1 MTSNNTSDSRRRVVI
16 IGSGLGGL
24 ASGIILAKNGYEVT
38 VLEQAAQP
46 GGCLQCFRRGEAV
59 FETGMHYV
67 GSALPGQTLWRLLRY
82 LEVIPAVKL
91 SQLNPHGYDVIALG
105 GQRYPIANG
114 KENLVEGLARW
125 FPTQRNALWRYC
137 DTVEAVANASSL
149 HTLRFDHTNA
159 TLSTQFQLHSIDE
172 VIGGIVADPQ
182 LARVLVGNLPLYA
195 AQKGKTPFSV
205 HAFIADFYN
214 QSAFRFVGGSGKVAE
229 ALVATLLRHGGR
241 LRTRCKVARILCDE
255 AHAVAVE
262 TGQGERI
269 DCDYVISDTHP
280 KRTLDMVSS
289 NIIRPAF
296 RHRVENLPQTT
307 GVFSLYLQFKPE
319 RVAYMNHNFF
329 GYSSPSP
336 WHCEE
341 YDDQSWPKGYLYMHF
356 CDEEG
361 QRYARTGVVL
371 SYMNYEDV
379 ARWAATTVGKR
390 GEDYEDFKELKARKL
405 LKAVERDFPG
415 LGQDIARHYTATPL
429 TYRDYTGTERG
440 SLYGIAKDAHSLAAC
455 RIPHRWKIPNL
466 LQTGQNINSHG
477 MLGVLVGAIVTCSEL
492 VRPEDIYKELL

>member
-82 LEVIPAVKL
+82 LEVIPAVRL

-114 KENLVEGLARW
+114 KENLVDGLARW
-125 FPTQRNALWRYC
+125 FPTQRDALWRYC
-137 DTVEAVANASSL
+137 DTVEAVATASSL

-182 LARVLVGNLPLYA
+182 LTRVLVGNLPLYA

-214 QSAFRFVGGSGKVAE
+214 
-229 ALVATLLRHGGR
+229 
-241 LRTRCKVARILCDE
+241 
-255 AHAVAVE
+255 
-262 TGQGERI
+262 
-269 DCDYVISDTHP
+269 
-280 KRTLDMVSS
+280 
-289 NIIRPAF
+289 
-296 RHRVENLPQTT
+296 
-307 GVFSLYLQFKPE
+307 
-319 RVAYMNHNFF
+319 
-329 GYSSPSP
+329 
-336 WHCEE
+336 
-341 YDDQSWPKGYLYMHF
+341 
-356 CDEEG
+356 
-361 QRYARTGVVL
+361 
-371 SYMNYEDV
+371 
-379 ARWAATTVGKR
+379 
-390 GEDYEDFKELKARKL
+390 
-405 LKAVERDFPG
+405 
-415 LGQDIARHYTATPL
+415 
-429 TYRDYTGTERG
+429 
-440 SLYGIAKDAHSLAAC
+440 
-455 RIPHRWKIPNL
+455 
-466 LQTGQNINSHG
+466 
-477 MLGVLVGAIVTCSEL
+477 
-492 VRPEDIYKELL
+492 